1 MRYVSI
7 KAVNMNFVLC
17 SAQEPGVSR
26 SLVRNL
32 RDCQLDC
39 DNFNEIVILNRSNFR
54 LKRIRIPEENELLL
68 VGCGILE
75 IFFNCGIRNPG
86 FWNLESS
93 SRNPE
98 SHYRLEFR
106 IHFLLTKKPKSSTC
120 NLESAEWN
128 SESKTVLDQLTW
140 GEKLLT
146 LQTPLLACCIR
157 HFGARQLQHLVT
169 ECW

>member
-54 LKRIRIPEENELLL
+54 LKRIRILEENELLL
-68 VGCGILE
+68 VGCGIRE
-75 IFFNCGIRNPG
+75 IFFSLWYSESWVLKSGIQ
-86 FWNLESS
+86 LK
-93 SRNPE
+93 E

-106 IHFLLTKKPKSSTC
+106 IHFSLTKKPKSSTC

-128 SESKTVLDQLTW
+128 SESKTVLDQLTQ

>member
-7 KAVNMNFVLC
+7 KAVNVNFVLC
-17 SAQEPGVSR
+17 SAQEPVVSR

-39 DNFNEIVILNRSNFR
+39 DVFNVIVILNRSKLSPQENADSR
-54 LKRIRIPEENELLL
+54 RKRIVACRMRNPGNFFY
-68 VGCGILE
+68 CGIW
-75 IFFNCGIRNPG
+75 NPG

-106 IHFLLTKKPKSSTC
+106 IHFSLTTNPKSSTC

-128 SESKTVLDQLTW
+128 SESKTVLDYLTW
-140 GEKLLT
+140 GENLLT

-157 HFGARQLQHLVT
+157 HFGACQLQHLVT
-169 ECW
+169 KCW